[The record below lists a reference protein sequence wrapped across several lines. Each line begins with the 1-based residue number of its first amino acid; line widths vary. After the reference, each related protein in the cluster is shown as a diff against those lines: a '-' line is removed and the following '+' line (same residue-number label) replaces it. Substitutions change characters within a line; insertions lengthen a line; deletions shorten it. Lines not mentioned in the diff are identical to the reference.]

1 MRRGGLLSL
10 SPAAYISAN
19 NRPAPAA
26 GGVGSPPSSRP
37 APVVLTGAGVLG
49 DRYVPTVGCK
59 TPIADVLSGA
69 ACADVEV
76 KDVPTVGCKTP
87 IAEVLSGADCADA
100 DGMDVP
106 TVAYRG
112 SGAGRRTLPNVHGTR
127 IVLLY
132 HRKTQSGRLQ
142 SCGA

>member
-19 NRPAPAA
+19 SRPAPAA

-37 APVVLTGAGVLG
+37 SPVVLTGAGVRG
-49 DRYVPTVGCK
+49 ERY
-59 TPIADVLSGA
+59 
-69 ACADVEV
+69 E
-76 KDVPTVGCKTP
+76 PTVGCKTP

-106 TVAYRG
+106 TVGYMTPIAE
-112 SGAGRRTLPNVHGTR
+112 V
-127 IVLLY
+127 VLADAP
-132 HRKTQSGRLQ
+132 S
-142 SCGA
+142 

>member
-37 APVVLTGAGVLG
+37 SPVALTGAGVLG

-59 TPIADVLSGA
+59 TPIADVLCGA

-76 KDVPTVGCKTP
+76 MEVPTVGCKTP
-87 IAEVLSGADCADA
+87 IAVVLNVADCADD

-106 TVAYRG
+106 TVGYMTPIAD
-112 SGAGRRTLPNVHGTR
+112 AVLADTLSR
-127 IVLLY
+127 MSKELVLSLSIIES
-132 HRKTQSGRLQ
+132 RMV
-142 SCGA
+142 AV